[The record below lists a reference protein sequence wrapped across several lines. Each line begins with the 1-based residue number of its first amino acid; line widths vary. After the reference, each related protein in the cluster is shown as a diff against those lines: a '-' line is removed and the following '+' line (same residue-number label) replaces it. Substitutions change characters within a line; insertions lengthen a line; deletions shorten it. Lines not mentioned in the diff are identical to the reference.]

1 MPTVPD
7 HNAPEVLES
16 EVKVFRQ
23 KYFIVDDEDDTGR
36 VDYKPHEARIEVL
49 ADDNGVFIESKEVA
63 ITGITEQLS
72 IPTSDLAIKV
82 AEYILRAYQTSPE
95 WEAPPT
101 RGDDNWHSGAV
112 LRS

>member
-1 MPTVPD
+1 MPTIPD
-7 HNAPEVLES
+7 HNAPEVKES

-36 VDYKPHEARIEVL
+36 VDYKLHEARIEVL
-49 ADDNGVFIESKEVA
+49 ADDDGVFIESKEDGV
-63 ITGITEQLS
+63 TEQLS

-82 AEYILRAYQTSPE
+82 AEYILRAYQISPE

>member
-1 MPTVPD
+1 MPTIPD

-36 VDYKPHEARIEVL
+36 VDYKSREARIEVL
-49 ADDNGVFIESKEVA
+49 ADDDGVFIQSKEDNV
-63 ITGITEQLS
+63 TESLS

-82 AEYILRAYQTSPE
+82 AKYILATYQTSPM

-101 RGDDNWHSGAV
+101 QNDLLNWHSGAV
-112 LRS
+112 LHQ